1 MKKLFT
7 MFMIAA
13 FTFAVV
19 ACDNKSEKEEASES
33 IEEATEDTGDAI
45 EESAEE
51 TKEEINEA
59 ADTVMND
66 TEEVIEE

>member
-7 MFMIAA
+7 LFTIAA

-19 ACDNKSEKEEASES
+19 ACETKSEKEEASDA
-33 IEEATEDTGDAI
+33 IEEAAEETGDAI